1 MSIFTFII
9 VSYNLIC
16 YCCFLTEHDQI
27 TTTDIPLSI
36 QQKIS
41 PSECSSGDATL
52 LDKDHATRTS
62 LQLPSTETLY
72 KKLPS
77 SLSFTKYSS
86 MDVIKKSLSLGRQLT
101 HQNTATYLSEN
112 ESITSDHQA
121 VIDMSISLQN
131 IPDSLQFPN
140 LVTSPYSN
148 SDSDVSLLH
157 KKHPIQVSPTTNV
170 NTTVTQPS
178 HSDAANPIHFKSA
191 SLLDTE
197 EMCDYIHDVTLP
209 RYHTITKGWHKSLIF
224 Y

>member
-16 YCCFLTEHDQI
+16 YCCFLIERDQI
-27 TTTDIPLSI
+27 TTADIPLSI

-41 PSECSSGDATL
+41 PIKYTSCDATL
-52 LDKDHATRTS
+52 MDKDHATRTS
-62 LQLPSTETLY
+62 LQLPSTEMLY

-77 SLSFTKYSS
+77 SLSFTKYSGI
-86 MDVIKKSLSLGRQLT
+86 DVMKKSLSLGRQLM
-101 HQNTATYLSEN
+101 HQNTATYLYEN
-112 ESITSDHQA
+112 ESTTSDHQA
-121 VIDMSISLQN
+121 VIDMSRSLQN

-157 KKHPIQVSPTTNV
+157 IKHHIQVSPTANV

-178 HSDAANPIHFKSA
+178 HSDAAKPIPFKSA

-197 EMCDYIHDVTLP
+197 GIYDYIQDVTLP
-209 RYHTITKGWHKSLIF
+209 RYHTIPRGWHKSLIF